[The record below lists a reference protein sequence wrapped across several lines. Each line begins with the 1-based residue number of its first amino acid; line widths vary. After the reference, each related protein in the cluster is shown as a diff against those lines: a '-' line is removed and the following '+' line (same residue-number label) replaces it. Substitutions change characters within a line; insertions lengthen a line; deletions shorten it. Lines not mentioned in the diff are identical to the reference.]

1 MLADPLSLSG
11 ILKESR
17 ALATQK
23 RRGSTPRRLPPHPPL
38 GWVRARRTRTP
49 KKRLRAEFSAD
60 IEPGEFPLNRKSL
73 VFVFEQRRGA
83 SNPTTPIGFPFCW
96 DPLMGSFTSEEE
108 KKIWSKE
115 NEMEKGNGSWILNGE
130 GRGLEKFRD

>member
-60 IEPGEFPLNRKSL
+60 IEPGEFPLNRSVSFWKLHLPPASRCVKSDNTDRIPLLLGSIDGLIHERGRKENL
-73 VFVFEQRRGA
+73 VEGKRDGEGERLLDFEWRGA
-83 SNPTTPIGFPFCW
+83 WIG
-96 DPLMGSFTSEEE
+96 E
-108 KKIWSKE
+108 I
-115 NEMEKGNGSWILNGE
+115 
-130 GRGLEKFRD
+130 